1 MEVQLAHLAS
11 GLAAAGH
18 DVRLASVSSAP
29 GARGGGAS
37 LDPRVGVVHL
47 GARTRQAKL
56 LALRRLAALA
66 RAADLVHCTGWDA
79 SLWGRVAAMLARR
92 PVVVSEHTPGRT
104 HQVTPTGAGR
114 ERLIAWHSRALDPF
128 TARTVICAEWQRDLM
143 RGEGVAAHKLVCI
156 PNGVPV
162 DGLLAR
168 ARAGATREALGL
180 PADAKVIVQIARFVP
195 QKRQQ
200 LALETTARLRDR
212 LGDVRI
218 VFAGDGP
225 ELERVRAAADGAEWA
240 TFLGRHDNVQ
250 SLLALADLAVL
261 PSLGEAL
268 PMAILEAI
276 AVGVPIV
283 ATHVGDVGPLLAQ
296 TGAGI
301 GVDPDDPDAFFQ
313 ACLDVLGDP
322 AIHARLAAAAVGA
335 RELVDAG
342 TMVERYE
349 RVFDEARSA

>member
-29 GARGGGAS
+29 GARGGGAP

-56 LALRRLAALA
+56 IGLRRLAALA

-79 SLWGRVAAMLARR
+79 SLWGRLAAMLARR

-114 ERLIAWHSRALDPF
+114 ERLIAWHNRALDPF

-143 RGEGVAAHKLVCI
+143 RDEGVDADKLVCI

-168 ARAGATREALGL
+168 ARAGATRAGLGL
-180 PADAKVIVQIARFVP
+180 PAEAKVIVQVARFVP
-195 QKRQQ
+195 QKRQR
-200 LALETTARLRDR
+200 LALETTARLRER

-225 ELERVRAAADGAEWA
+225 ELERVRAAAAGAGWA

-250 SLLALADLAVL
+250 SLFALADLAVL
-261 PSLGEAL
+261 PSAGEAL

-283 ATHVGDVGPLLAQ
+283 ATDVGDVGPLLER
-296 TGAGI
+296 TGAGLH
-301 GVDPDDPDAFFQ
+301 VPPDDPEAFYA
-313 ACLDVLGDP
+313 ACLEVLGEPGVRD
-322 AIHARLAAAAVGA
+322 RLARAAADA
-335 RELVDAG
+335 RDQIDAT
-342 TMVERYE
+342 TMVRRYE
-349 RVFDEARSA
+349 DEFGAVLAG